1 MLSDQTP
8 QGPVLDG
15 VLYFEGKRSLLST
28 ALYGRSKGY
37 SPQMGTDIH

>member
-15 VLYFEGKRSLLST
+15 VLYFEGKRSLLPT
-28 ALYGRSKGY
+28 ELYGRSNWS
-37 SPQMGTDIH
+37 SPQIGTEIY